1 MGRRARSEA
10 IAAYLFLG
18 PWFAGLILITV
29 GPLVASLVLSFTDY
43 DMTGTPGWVGLRNY
57 AELLFHDPR
66 FWRAARVT
74 FVYVVVSVPLVIAV
88 SLLIAVTLDR
98 GLSGLPIYRTMFY
111 IPSLIGGSVTIAL
124 LWRQVFGSEGVFNAV
139 LEPLGLSSGG
149 SWIGHPNSAL
159 GTLITLHVWSFG
171 STMVIFLAALRQVP
185 LELYE
190 AARVDGSNAWQRFW
204 RISLPLI
211 TPAMLFNLVLQTIS
225 SFQAFT
231 QAHIVSNGSGGPID
245 STLFYTLYLYQKAF
259 IENEMGY
266 ASAMAWLLLVA
277 IAGFTAAL
285 FATSRFWVFYGD
297 R

>member
-1 MGRRARSEA
+1 MVRRARSETV
-10 IAAYLFLG
+10 AAYLFLG
-18 PWFAGLILITV
+18 PWFAGLILITI
-29 GPLVASLVLSFTDY
+29 GPLLASLVLSFTDY
-43 DMTGTPGWVGLRNY
+43 DMTAPPRWVGLRNY
-57 AELLFHDPR
+57 AELILEDPR

-74 FVYVVVSVPLVIAV
+74 FIYVVVSVPLVIAV

-98 GLSGLPIYRTMFY
+98 GLAGLAIYRTMFY

-139 LEPLGLSSGG
+139 LEPLGLSEGG

-159 GTLITLHVWSFG
+159 GTLIALHVWSFG

-190 AARVDGSNAWQRFW
+190 AARVDGANAWQRFW

-285 FATSRFWVFYGD
+285 FATSRLWVFYGD